1 MVKTYVNCIQKTA
14 FYRWRTK
21 MLEYGIDISIVKD
34 VDEPQSN
41 VVPMIRYLEAVPM
54 GIPDWAYQKGL
65 VA

>member
-1 MVKTYVNCIQKTA
+1 MVKTYVNCIQKLPFIVGA
-14 FYRWRTK
+14 QK

>member
-1 MVKTYVNCIQKTA
+1 MVKTCVNCIQNLLFIVGA
-14 FYRWRTK
+14 QK

-54 GIPDWAYQKGL
+54 GVPDWAVKKRL